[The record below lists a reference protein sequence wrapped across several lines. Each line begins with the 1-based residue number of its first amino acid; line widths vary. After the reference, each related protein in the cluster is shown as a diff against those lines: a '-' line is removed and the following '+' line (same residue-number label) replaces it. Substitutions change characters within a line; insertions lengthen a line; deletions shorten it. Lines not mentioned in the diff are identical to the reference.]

1 MFTHCTF
8 HVPKNKHDYY
18 RGKDCMKNVCK
29 DLKKYL
35 FANVFG
41 KFTNKSIEIYEPDP
55 THLYQHLDCH
65 EKLVF
70 KKTEVEF

>member
-1 MFTHCTF
+1 
-8 HVPKNKHDYY
+8 
-18 RGKDCMKNVCK
+18 MKNFCK

-41 KFTNKSIEIYEPDP
+41 KFTNKSIEIFEPDP